1 MQEQVGFS
9 SKVLRECL
17 SVEDLQVLTT
27 MEKKTKHK
35 YKMDEFLVA
44 AAVYNL
50 EPALFLF
57 LKHKN
62 YVLE

>member
-1 MQEQVGFS
+1 MQEQVEFS

-17 SVEDLQVLTT
+17 SVEDLQVLAT
-27 MEKKTKHK
+27 MEKKTKHQN
-35 YKMDEFLVA
+35 KMDEFLLA

-50 EPALFLF
+50 ELALFLF
-57 LKHKN
+57 MKHKN